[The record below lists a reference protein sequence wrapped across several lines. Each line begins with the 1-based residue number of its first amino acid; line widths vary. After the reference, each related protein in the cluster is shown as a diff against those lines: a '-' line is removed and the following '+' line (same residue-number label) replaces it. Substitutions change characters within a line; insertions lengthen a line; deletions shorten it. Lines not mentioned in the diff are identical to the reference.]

1 VCVCVGCACV
11 RVCICN
17 LQSHDTDIGMLRYAV
32 HAAFMNS
39 GPHGS
44 MDTAPAYGAGDSGFE
59 SRCGLRESQYSL
71 AAEHLLCK
79 QKVPG
84 SIPGVGCVGD
94 QFGWCSWLSRLL
106 NTQKVASSILA
117 SNIFF
122 AGAKVTHRSILLH
135 IYFLPSQ
142 ISMHLYIAAYPTDA
156 HKT

>member
-106 NTQKVASSILA
+106 HTQKVASSILA
-117 SNIFF
+117 SNIYIFF
-122 AGAKVTHRSILLH
+122 VLSCVVFHVYVVSLLLTRCG
-135 IYFLPSQ
+135 FLFEC
-142 ISMHLYIAAYPTDA
+142 
-156 HKT
+156 KTV